1 VNARLAGWLARCLL
15 QAALGAGAWAIVMSL
30 VLAPAGA
37 APAPDKGEKR
47 IALVIGI
54 SAYQNAPPLAN
65 PVNDARAIG
74 EALRRLNFEVYEL
87 FDPDYRLFS
96 RGIRDF
102 GVRAQSA
109 DAAVIYYAGHGI
121 QADHENYLLPAD
133 AKLEHQHDLLFEA
146 MPLRL
151 ILGEVAQ
158 ANKIG
163 IILLDACRNNPF
175 AERLS
180 RSFASAQRAITTTG
194 PGLARVDDVPRNT
207 MVVMATKADQGADD
221 GDAGH
226 SPFAQALLAH
236 FQIPGLELGLFVRS
250 VRDTVLRATNNR
262 QEPYIFSSLGAEPF
276 YFHPSPPHHPPEIGP
291 VRALQVTDRSGATP
305 LGIPRP
311 TDPDGDSLTVRLTG
325 LPRSG
330 EVRIGGHPAKSN
342 DLFSVDQFMAATYTP
357 DGKAV
362 GAVGSVDIL
371 VEDGRGGS
379 AIGSLPITVM
389 SSNHPPV
396 VDRARTIRFYP
407 LRLGIAPPT
416 DPDGDPLTVTVT
428 ALPRGLVRNG
438 TAVLSDGDRLQPAD
452 LPRLT
457 FTPDADVIGRAGSFG
472 YLVEDGRGGRTEG
485 KLDIEVADAPPAG
498 AREGDA
504 NSRPEEPHPLTGKQV
519 ASLRSPAPW
528 PQDPRHDPAAAV
540 PRPPLTPT
548 ASSAAQPST
557 PAPTGENADAKAIQD
572 CPNCPRLAVLP
583 DGSFMM
589 GQGAHDPAAAP
600 PHRVTI
606 HPFAIGL
613 YPVTVGEWKACLA
626 EGGCGFMPRMAA
638 VDDRA
643 PVHNVS
649 WDDAQQ
655 FVAWLSRKT
664 GKNYRLPSEA
674 EWEYA
679 ARGGTATRYWWG
691 NEVGIARANCID
703 CGGPQDARRPLP
715 VDALRAN
722 PFGLYD
728 MLGGVAQWTEDC
740 WFPDYRGAPSDGTA
754 REARTCMER
763 VLRGGSFRAG
773 HDDITAAS
781 RGRYDASVRYVANGF
796 RVARSMN

>member
-1 VNARLAGWLARCLL
+1 MNARSAGWLRRFLL
-15 QAALGAGAWAIVMSL
+15 RVALGACAVAITVL

-37 APAPDKGEKR
+37 APAPDSSEKR

-74 EALRRLNFEVYEL
+74 AALGQLKFEVQGL
-87 FDPDYRLFS
+87 FNPNYSQLS

-102 GVRAQSA
+102 GIRAQSA

-151 ILGEVAQ
+151 VLGEVAQ
-158 ANKIG
+158 ASKVG
-163 IILLDACRNNPF
+163 IVLLDACRNNPF
-175 AERLS
+175 AERMS
-180 RSFASAQRAITTTG
+180 RSFANSQRGFTTTG

-207 MVVMATKADQGADD
+207 MVMMATKADQGADD
-221 GDAGH
+221 GDTGH
-226 SPFAQALLAH
+226 SPFAAALLAH
-236 FQIPGLELGLFVRS
+236 FPIPGLELDLFVRS
-250 VRDTVLRATNNR
+250 VHDTVLKATNNR

-276 YFHPSPPHHPPEIGP
+276 YFHPSPPNHPPVIGA
-291 VRALQVTDRSGATP
+291 VRALQVTDRSGMTP
-305 LGIPRP
+305 LGFPQP
-311 TDPDGDSLTVRLTG
+311 TDPDGHMLTVRITG

-330 EVRIGGHPAKSN
+330 EVRVDGHAAKSN
-342 DLFSVDQFMAATYTP
+342 DLFSVDQFMTATYTP
-357 DGKAV
+357 DGQAV

-379 AIGSLPITVM
+379 VTASLPITVL
-389 SSNHPPV
+389 STNHPPV
-396 VDRARTIRFYP
+396 AERARTIQFHP

-428 ALPRGLVRNG
+428 VLPRGYVRNG
-438 TAVLSDGDRLQPAD
+438 TAVLSIGDRLQPTD

-457 FTPDADVIGRAGSFG
+457 FTPDVDVVGPAGSFG
-472 YLVEDGRGGRTEG
+472 YMVDDGRGGRTEG
-485 KLDIEVADAPPAG
+485 KVDIEVAEKPP
-498 AREGDA
+498 EE
-504 NSRPEEPHPLTGKQV
+504 NVVSRPDEPRAPTGQQV
-519 ASLRSPAPW
+519 ASLQPPMALPREPRREPAEAK
-528 PQDPRHDPAAAV
+528 PRT
-540 PRPPLTPT
+540 L
-548 ASSAAQPST
+548 ST
-557 PAPTGENADAKAIQD
+557 PAASSTALPPAPADSSADAKAIQD
-572 CPNCPRLAVLP
+572 CPNCPTLTVLP
-583 DGSFMM
+583 GGSFVM
-589 GQGAHDPAAAP
+589 GQGAHDPEAAP
-600 PHRVTI
+600 PHRVSLR
-606 HPFAIGL
+606 PFAIGL
-613 YPVTVGEWKACLA
+613 YPVTVADWKACLA
-626 EGGCGFMPRMAA
+626 ENGCGSMPRMAE
-638 VDDRA
+638 VDDRT

-664 GKNYRLPSEA
+664 GKTYRLPSEA

-679 ARGGTATRYWWG
+679 ARGGTTTRYWWG
-691 NEVGIARANCID
+691 NEVGVAKANCRD

-715 VDALRAN
+715 VDALQAN
-722 PFGLYD
+722 SFGLYD

-740 WFPDYRGAPSDGTA
+740 WFPDYRGAPSDGEA
-754 REARTCMER
+754 RESRACLKR

-781 RGRYDASVRYVANGF
+781 RGAYDASVRYVVNGF
-796 RVARSMN
+796 RVARDVN